1 MELPVRD
8 RLDAVGTLAGALVM
22 LLALSVLVSRPWR
35 YTGGGTVMVLQILG
49 VLAALLIGVGL
60 FYLSHF
66 VE

>member
-8 RLDAVGTLAGALVM
+8 RLDAVGTLAGVLVV
-22 LLALSVLVSRPWR
+22 LLALSTLVSQPWR
-35 YTGGGTVMVLQILG
+35 YTGGGTVMVLQIIG

-60 FYLSHF
+60 IYLSHF